1 MWRIPGTIVRVCMR
15 TNHQL
20 VNDGYGSYE
29 TEVRVPCGPHKA
41 QIVTSLIRHPEGKKT
56 HAPVLDIDVPSE
68 WVPSSTP
75 GHAHLYIDV
84 PMTWWRYKRLL
95 KALAKAGII
104 EKSYVKVSIARG
116 HTDVR
121 VPWLHKGDG

>member
-1 MWRIPGTIVRVCMR
+1 MR
-15 TNHQL
+15 TNHKL
-20 VNDGYGSYE
+20 VNDGYSTYQ
-29 TEVRVPCGPHKA
+29 TEVREPCGESVA
-41 QIVTSLIRHPEGKKT
+41 QVVTSLIRFHDGKHK

-95 KALAKAGII
+95 KAMAKAGII
-104 EKSYVKVSIARG
+104 EDSYVKVSIARG

-121 VPWLHKGDG
+121 VPWLKKGV